1 MGDQI
6 EGVLRHEAKILTA
19 RVAGTLKKA
28 GSSAKGIV
36 LSESPG
42 SRLVALADR
51 GQAGLIVVGSRNRRR
66 EQEYFMGTVDDI
78 VMPYTPCPVSGYGG
92 RRAHGL

>member
-1 MGDQI
+1 MGDQVD
-6 EGVLRHEAKILTA
+6 GVLKREAGALTA

-28 GSSAKGIV
+28 DPPRN
-36 LSESPG
+36 ESNGRISG
-42 SRLVALADR
+42 SRALASR
-51 GQAGLIVVGSRNRRR
+51 GRAGLIVVGSRNRRS

-78 VMPYTPCPVSGYGG
+78 VMQFTPCPVSGYGG